1 MDPDILNVVLYD
13 LDLDDVLKLPR
24 LSKAWQKC
32 MQAHDVISDYLRCA
46 WATQSGNTRIFGA
59 VINGRQIS
67 IKYSKII
74 KSAMESPNKD
84 ILEWWYKNANRMGLD
99 AAMFFNQVCFKIRN
113 YRDPKDIPI
122 LDWWASKVSRHS
134 SYRWCIV
141 TELVDS
147 LKRAPKLPSG
157 YLHASN
163 GKLYSPEVAR
173 WWSDNYYGISLYR
186 FKYV

>member
-113 YRDPKDIPI
+113 YRDPKDIQAQQ
-122 LDWWASKVSRHS
+122 LQMV
-134 SYRWCIV
+134 YR
-141 TELVDS
+141 
-147 LKRAPKLPSG
+147 
-157 YLHASN
+157 N
-163 GKLYSPEVAR
+163 
-173 WWSDNYYGISLYR
+173 
-186 FKYV
+186 